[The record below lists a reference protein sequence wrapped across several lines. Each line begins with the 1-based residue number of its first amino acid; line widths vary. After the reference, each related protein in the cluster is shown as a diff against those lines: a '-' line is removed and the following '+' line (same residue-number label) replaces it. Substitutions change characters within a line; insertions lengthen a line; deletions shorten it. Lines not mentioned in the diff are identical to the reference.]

1 MFTRSL
7 TNVPFEF
14 AAISNSDENFGGLPA
29 KHATSLEFQFTW
41 SMPEQRINI
50 SFCLYHKRANPI
62 HDVGT
67 SRDILVMTQLSRV
80 SYQIYLDSKK
90 FQLTL
95 IDGSCNRNQK
105 WNLYCT
111 DQHKWVRLQIHVST
125 LATDLIHTVTTHNY
139 YYYSLTDTQRLCG
152 SLIRLF
158 SWSSWCERSHLTWYI
173 FTSGKATDCLWS
185 VRLGISPWYY
195 RGIAFVL

>member
-1 MFTRSL
+1 MFHLNLLQSQTQMRILVGFLQNMRHHWSSSL
-7 TNVPFEF
+7 PGRCQNNESIYLS
-14 AAISNSDENFGGLPA
+14 ACIMNG
-29 KHATSLEFQFTW
+29 
-41 SMPEQRINI
+41 
-50 SFCLYHKRANPI
+50 PI

-67 SRDILVMTQLSRV
+67 SWDILVMTQLSRV
-80 SYQIYLDSKK
+80 SYHIYLDSKK
-90 FQLTL
+90 FRLTL

-139 YYYSLTDTQRLCG
+139 YYYSLTDTQSLCW
-152 SLIRLF
+152 SLRRLF

-185 VRLGISPWYY
+185 VRLSISPWCY